1 MKEILVIETGGTFAT
16 GAQGSIRSLNA
27 TNEKKVYDYEIVDT
41 RIKKYNHNLT
51 VQRPMYTL
59 SENMTIENLNNLV
72 DFLYT
77 VDYSKYDGVVLI
89 HGTDTLAF
97 TANLLSMVFAHIGI
111 PIVMVSSNHP
121 LSNPMSNG
129 ISNFLAALDF
139 IEKVGSKG
147 VYVVYRNH
155 SDVMQVHLGSRVKQ
169 MNQVIDA
176 YESFKNINFGVI
188 ADSEFYLNS
197 SKLNPS
203 LEDISISNFEY
214 KNKII
219 LNKRVMLIH
228 PYVGLRYDYYK
239 IDPELD
245 AIVCG
250 VYHSGTVNSQ
260 DVYIDQSINA
270 LIEKAEEFD
279 IPIFIGELTSGVE
292 RYESIEKI
300 KDSAVVFPAYDI
312 SLENLYMKVHVGLSF
327 VKDNLELFE
336 FVNADN
342 IFFEKIKSK
351 ES

>member
-16 GAQGSIRSLNA
+16 GAMGEIRSLNA
-27 TNEKKVYDYEIVDT
+27 VNEKKVYDYEIVAT
-41 RIKKYNHNLT
+41 RIKKYNHSLT
-51 VQRPMYTL
+51 VERPMYTL
-59 SENMTIENLNNLV
+59 SENMTIENLNSLL

-77 VDYSKYDGVVLI
+77 VNFSKYDGVVLI

-97 TANLLSMVFAHIGI
+97 TANLLSMIFGNCGV

-121 LSNPMSNG
+121 LSNPMANG

-139 IEKVGSKG
+139 IEKVGTKG

-188 ADSEFYLNS
+188 ADSEFYINS
-197 SKLNPS
+197 SSLNP
-203 LEDISISNFEY
+203 
-214 KNKII
+214 KIEEI
-219 LNKRVMLIH
+219 NANEFKYDKKIKMDSRVVLIH
-228 PYVGLRYDYYK
+228 PYVGLRYDYFK
-239 IDPELD
+239 IDEKVD

-270 LIEKAEEFD
+270 LIEKAEEYD

-300 KDSAVVFPAYDI
+300 KDSSVVFPAYDI
-312 SLENLYMKVHVGLSF
+312 SLENLYMKVHVGLSLTN
-327 VKDNLELFE
+327 DNLDLFDY
-336 FVNADN
+336 VNCEN
-342 IFFEKIKSK
+342 VFFEKIKETK
-351 ES
+351 